1 MQKQKKTTGNNAQVK
16 YAKVKYA
23 EVKYTKAQI
32 KQANLFPGTN
42 NTAIINIALED
53 NKTYTIAEAKK
64 AIEDFKGGM

>member
-1 MQKQKKTTGNNAQVK
+1 MQEQTETTGNNT
-16 YAKVKYA
+16 KVEYA

-32 KQANLFPGTN
+32 KQAGLFPGTN
-42 NTAIINIALED
+42 NTAIINAALED

>member
-1 MQKQKKTTGNNAQVK
+1 MQIQNKTTGNST
-16 YAKVKYA
+16 KVKRA
-23 EVKYTKAQI
+23 EVEYTKAQI

-42 NTAIINIALED
+42 NTALINVAVED

>member
-1 MQKQKKTTGNNAQVK
+1 MQEQKETTGNNP
-16 YAKVKYA
+16 KVQRA
-23 EVKYTKAQI
+23 EVEYTKAQI

-42 NTAIINIALED
+42 NTALINVALED